1 MPRSLFVVADARILW
16 TMRASIIHGAT
27 PLRSS
32 EFLWGKLGKK
42 FLRKS
47 RMGIADPMFAL
58 LSACSKRLWSEGTT
72 SVLYSCQLEILARK
86 GEQKSGVGAEK
97 GSTIKD
103 MVGEETTH
111 MVRGRGRGFYL

>member
-1 MPRSLFVVADARILW
+1 MPRSLFAFADTRILL
-16 TMRASIIHGAT
+16 TMRVSIIHGAT
-27 PLRSS
+27 PLRSW

-47 RMGIADPMFAL
+47 RMGIADPMFAS

-72 SVLYSCQLEILARK
+72 SVRYSCQLDILARK

-97 GSTIKD
+97 GNTIKD

-111 MVRGRGRGFYL
+111 MVRGRGRGFCL